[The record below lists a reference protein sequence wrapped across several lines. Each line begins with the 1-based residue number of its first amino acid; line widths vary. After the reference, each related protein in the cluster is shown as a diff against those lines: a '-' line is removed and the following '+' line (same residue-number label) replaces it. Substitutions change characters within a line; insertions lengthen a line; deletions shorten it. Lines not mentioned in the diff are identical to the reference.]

1 MKKQYFFI
9 LIGMLLTSGL
19 WAQEFKLPKRT
30 GKLNIQEVNNV
41 KIEGYNGN
49 EIVFSSS
56 SFSKDKDDRAKGL
69 RAISSIGLEDNT
81 GLGLSVVET
90 DGVIE
95 VRQLKKMDGP
105 NILIKVPQGISLKY
119 VHTSPYG
126 SDVEIKNVEG
136 ELYVSTVHSDVQ
148 LENVTGPITIRTVHG
163 DIEAN
168 FGSVI
173 SKVASLTSTHGH
185 VDVAIPT
192 ATKAN
197 LKLNSSWGEIFVDPD
212 FKLEFDKSSAM
223 IKYSD
228 KLTAKINGGGT
239 EVTLT
244 STHDNV
250 YLRKK

>member
-1 MKKQYFFI
+1 MKKQYFII

-19 WAQEFKLPKRT
+19 WAQEFKLPKST
-30 GKLNIQEVNNV
+30 GKLSIMEVNNV
-41 KIEGYNGN
+41 KIEGYGGN
-49 EIVFSSS
+49 EIVFTSS
-56 SFSKDKDDRAKGL
+56 SFNKDRDDRAKGL
-69 RAISSIGLEDNT
+69 RAISSLGLEDNT
-81 GLGLSVVET
+81 GLGLSVIEAN
-90 DGVIE
+90 GVIE

-105 NILIKVPQGISLKY
+105 NVLIKVPHGVSIKY

-126 SDVEIKNVEG
+126 DDVAIKNFEG
-136 ELYVSTVHSDVQ
+136 ELYVSTVHNDVQ
-148 LENVTGPITIRTVHG
+148 LNNVTGELNIKTVHG
-163 DIEAN
+163 DIDASL
-168 FGSVI
+168 GSTI
-173 SKVASLTSTHGH
+173 NKNASLTSTHGH
-185 VDVAIPT
+185 VDVAIP
-192 ATKAN
+192 ASTKAN